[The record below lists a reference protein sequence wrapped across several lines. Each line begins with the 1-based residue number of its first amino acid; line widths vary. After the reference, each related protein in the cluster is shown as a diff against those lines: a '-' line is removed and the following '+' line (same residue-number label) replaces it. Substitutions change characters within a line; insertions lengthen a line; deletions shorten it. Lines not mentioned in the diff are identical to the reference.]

1 MRRNLSLWTMSI
13 LTAAALTASGIH
25 AKNAAE
31 LSHEQAGLYRQM
43 PGIIVGLFS
52 GYLLDNATIVLLV
65 TVAANATLYYLAL
78 RFTVWIWAKVR

>member
-1 MRRNLSLWTMSI
+1 
-13 LTAAALTASGIH
+13 
-25 AKNAAE
+25 
-31 LSHEQAGLYRQM
+31 
-43 PGIIVGLFS
+43 VGLFS